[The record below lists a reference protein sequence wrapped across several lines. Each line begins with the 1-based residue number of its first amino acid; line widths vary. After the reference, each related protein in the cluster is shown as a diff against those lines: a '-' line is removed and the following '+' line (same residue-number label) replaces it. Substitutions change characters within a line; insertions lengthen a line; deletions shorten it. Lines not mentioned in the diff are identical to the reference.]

1 MNAKRYFTLL
11 LLMTITVCASWAQT
25 VTDSVKIK
33 IETSAGAEIG
43 IDGEV
48 SSTNIM
54 SIKVPVGKHK
64 VNVNYGESFHKEY
77 EINVEIGGQTTF
89 TFPILGKLNI
99 TAEPAGSKIYLNGS
113 YRGVAPI
120 TLELIGKNT
129 ITAKNDPKVW
139 YDEEK
144 TVEIGFMSESSLDF
158 TLKKIPP
165 REYVKSNHFYIE
177 GDYQL
182 LSFPSY
188 GAAIGGYINNV
199 NLELGIMMGS
209 NECST
214 YWYNQTGIK
223 AADIDYK
230 ASRMHVKAG
239 YGFRVNPRFQVTPQI
254 GGSILSVSGSG
265 DSYYDGYH
273 TDITEYTSDTYAVQL
288 LASLRMTYALCT
300 AIQLVVTPEYTCT
313 LKEGPLFEKI
323 STASDDIKG
332 WGSGLNIKAGLS
344 IYF

>member
-1 MNAKRYFTLL
+1 MSAKRYFTLL
-11 LLMTITVCASWAQT
+11 LLMTVTVCAWSQT
-25 VTDSVKIK
+25 VIDSVKINL
-33 IETSAGAEIG
+33 ETSAGAKIG
-43 IDGEV
+43 LDGKL

-64 VNVNYGESFHKEY
+64 VTVNYGDSFRKEY
-77 EINVEIGGQTTF
+77 DIDVQVWSQTAF
-89 TFPILGKLNI
+89 KFPIIGKVNI
-99 TAEPAGSKIYLNGS
+99 TSEPNGASVYVDGS
-113 YRGVAPI
+113 YRGEAPLS
-120 TLELIGKNT
+120 LELLIGKHKVT
-129 ITAKNDPKVW
+129 VKKDPKEW

-144 TVEIGFMSESSLDF
+144 EVDVSLISESNLNF
-158 TLKKIPP
+158 TMKKVPP
-165 REYVKSNHFYIE
+165 REYIKNSHFYME
-177 GDYQL
+177 GNYQL
-182 LSFPSY
+182 LSFSGY
-188 GAAIGGYINNV
+188 GAAIGGYINRFNM
-199 NLELGIMMGS
+199 ELGFMMGS

-239 YGFRVNPRFQVTPQI
+239 YGFRVNRRFQVTPQI

>member
-1 MNAKRYFTLL
+1 MNAKKYFTLL
-11 LLMTITVCASWAQT
+11 LLLLTTTCATWAQV

-77 EINVEIGGQTTF
+77 EINVKIGGQTTF
-89 TFPILGKLNI
+89 TFPILGKPNI

-199 NLELGIMMGS
+199 NLELGFMMGS
-209 NECST
+209 KEKAV
-214 YWYNQTGIK
+214 YWYDKTYTKEAKVGYKANRLHIKTGYAIK
-223 AADIDYK
+223 AN
-230 ASRMHVKAG
+230 SRI
-239 YGFRVNPRFQVTPQI
+239 QLTPQI
-254 GGSILSVSGSG
+254 GIGKIYISG
-265 DSYYDGYH
+265 DGKSGKQDV
-273 TDITEYTSDTYAVQL
+273 IRNISDTNAMLL
-288 LASLRMTYALCT
+288 LASLRMTYAVFP
-300 AIQLVVTPEYTCT
+300 AMQLVITPEYTT
-313 LKEGPLFEKI
+313 TIKKEALFDEL
-323 STASDDIKG
+323 SATSEDIKG
-332 WGSGLNIKAGLS
+332 WGTGLSIKAGLS